1 MTNAEIIYSYLRKAG
16 CTFDG
21 AVGILGN
28 LQGESGSFNP
38 LAVEG
43 MNNKNTSFG
52 KSGLSLE
59 EYTARAMADQT
70 TINGKQFIKDS
81 LGYGIVQWTYWARKQ
96 NLLNF
101 AKEKNKSIGDLS
113 LQLDFML
120 YEVQNNYKTAWTV
133 ATDGRDYKKVVRI
146 WVTDYE
152 KPANASNAVEKRTAY
167 AKQWYSYFK
176 NWTGEVKE
184 TEKKDIVPATEEK
197 KEQTQTTSTTST
209 GTDRRAVVKIALAQ
223 LGYREKRSNSQL
235 DEATAN
241 AGTNNYT
248 KYARD
253 LDAISGFYNGKKNGY
268 AWCDVFVD
276 WCFVQAYGADKAVEL
291 LCQKM
296 GGSGAGCTYSLG
308 YYSAKGQF
316 VKRSEGKPQVGDQI
330 FFGTGVSNS
339 THTGL
344 VVAVDDKSVHT
355 VEGNTNDNPTV
366 VAEGIGVYYKSY
378 ALNKTSIIGYGRP
391 KFNDGY
397 TGNGFELQG
406 ADTSDVEEKEAVAE
420 KKEEPAKVEEKAAE
434 KIEKKSA
441 TDVSTSKAAA
451 PTNSTTTSTN
461 GVYDRR
467 KFIDVAMNEVGYL
480 EKKSNK
486 NLDDPKANAG
496 EGDYT
501 KYARDLDAISDFYY
515 HDSKQGLAWCD
526 VFVDWCFVQAF
537 GFEGALAANCQPK
550 KSYGAGCNMSAKY
563 YRDKGR
569 LDNTPQVG
577 DQFFINNWTHTG
589 IVIEVRSSSVVT
601 IEGNQNVSND
611 QQGVVQKVRLCSEIN
626 GFGHPNYND
635 GLTGK
640 FYWNKDRTDLKQT
653 GTIAEN
659 KIKEKTE
666 SAIEQK
672 TETKTDSA
680 TEKKTQTK
688 AETTNKETAS
698 TTSGLVLEEL
708 KKGSKNSLLIKVLQ
722 LLLKTHGYSVGLT
735 GIDGDFG
742 SATEKALISFQ
753 KKNGLEV
760 DGICGE
766 QTWKKL
772 FNLK

>member
-1 MTNAEIIYSYLRKAG
+1 MTNAEIIYTLLRKAG

-28 LQGESGSFNP
+28 LQGESSTFNP

-43 MNNKNTSFG
+43 MNNKNSSFG
-52 KSGLSLE
+52 KSGMTIE
-59 EYTARAMADQT
+59 EYTARADAGQT
-70 TINGKQFIKDS
+70 TVNGKQFIKDA

-96 NLLNF
+96 NLLAF
-101 AKEKNKSIGDLS
+101 AKEKNKSVGDLN

-120 YEVQNNYKTAWTV
+120 YEVQNKYTTAWAA
-133 ATDGRDYKKVVRI
+133 ATNGSDYKKVVRV
-146 WVTDYE
+146 WVSDYE
-152 KPANASNAVEKRTAY
+152 KPASASSAIEKRTAY

-176 NWTGEVKE
+176 DWSGAEE
-184 TEKKDIVPATEEK
+184 TET
-197 KEQTQTTSTTST
+197 KEQQKEQAPIEAPSAQKEAPTVTT
-209 GTDRRAVVKIALAQ
+209 GTDRRTVVKIALSQ

-235 DEATAN
+235 DETAAN

-268 AWCDVFVD
+268 AWCDIFVD
-276 WCFVQAYGADKAVEL
+276 WCFVKAYGVEKATEL

-308 YYSAKGQF
+308 YYSAKGRF

-344 VVAVDDKSVHT
+344 VVAVDDNSVHT

-366 VAEGIGVYYKSY
+366 VAEGIGVYYKTY
-378 ALNKTSIIGYGRP
+378 ALTKSSIIGYGRP
-391 KFNDGY
+391 NFDDGY
-397 TGNGFELQG
+397 SGNGFELQG
-406 ADTSDVEEKEAVAE
+406 VDASDTVKQEAATESTLEQIKTEGTAADKTDD
-420 KKEEPAKVEEKAAE
+420 
-434 KIEKKSA
+434 KSA
-441 TDVSTSKAAA
+441 TDAGASEIAA
-451 PTNSTTTSTN
+451 PSNQTAT

-467 KFIDVAMNEVGYL
+467 KFIDVAMNELGYL

-550 KSYGAGCNMSAKY
+550 KSYGAGCSMSAKY

-569 LDNTPQVG
+569 LDSKPQVG

-589 IVIEVRSSSVVT
+589 LVIEVRSNSVVT

-611 QQGVVQKVRLCSEIN
+611 QQGVVQKIRLCSEID

-653 GTIAEN
+653 GVPIVETTAGKTEISIGEE
-659 KIKEKTE
+659 KIEVTKTEKTE
-666 SAIEQK
+666 APENQK
-672 TETKTDSA
+672 TESTV
-680 TEKKTQTK
+680 
-688 AETTNKETAS
+688 TTR
-698 TTSGLVLEEL
+698 GIVLDEL
-708 KKGSKNSLLIKVLQ
+708 KQGSKNSLQIKVLQ
-722 LLLKTHGYSVGLT
+722 LLLKTHGYSVGIM

-742 SATEKALISFQ
+742 SATHKALINFQ
-753 KKNGLEV
+753 SKHNLEV
-760 DGICGE
+760 DGICGA

-772 FNLK
+772 FNLS

>member
-59 EYTARAMADQT
+59 EYTARAMAGQA

-101 AKEKNKSIGDLS
+101 AKEKNKSIGDLT

-133 ATDGRDYKKVVRI
+133 ATDGSDYKKVVKI
-146 WVTDYE
+146 WVNDYE
-152 KPANASNAVEKRTAY
+152 KPANASSAIEKRTAY
-167 AKQWYSYFK
+167 AKQWYSYFQ
-176 NWTGEVKE
+176 NWTEE
-184 TEKKDIVPATEEK
+184 TGKVEEK
-197 KEQTQTTSTTST
+197 ASTVEEKEEIQTTPTTST

-235 DEATAN
+235 DDATAN

-253 LDAISGFYNGKKNGY
+253 LDAISGFYNGKKNGH
-268 AWCDVFVD
+268 AWCDIFVD
-276 WCFVQAYGADKAVEL
+276 WCFVQAYGVDKAVEL

-330 FFGTGVSNS
+330 FFGTGVGNS

-344 VVAVDDKSVHT
+344 VIAVDDKSVHT

-406 ADTSDVEEKEAVAE
+406 ADTSDVEEKEATEE
-420 KKEEPAKVEEKAAE
+420 KKEEPVKVEEKAAE
-434 KIEKKSA
+434 KTEKKSA
-441 TDVSTSKAAA
+441 TDVSASETTA
-451 PTNSTTTSTN
+451 PTNSTTTSAN

-569 LDNTPQVG
+569 LDNAPQVG

-601 IEGNQNVSND
+601 IEGNQDVSNG
-611 QQGVVQKVRLCSEIN
+611 QQGVVQKVRLRSEID

-635 GLTGK
+635 GLAGK

-653 GTIAEN
+653 STIGETKVEEKAEPV
-659 KIKEKTE
+659 
-666 SAIEQK
+666 IEQK
-672 TETKTDSA
+672 VE
-680 TEKKTQTK
+680 EK
-688 AETTNKETAS
+688 AETSEKETTS
-698 TTSGLVLEEL
+698 TISGLVLEEI
-708 KKGSKNSLLIKVLQ
+708 KEGSKNSLLIKVLQ
-722 LLLKTHGYSVGLT
+722 LLLKTHGYSVGMT

-742 SATEKALISFQ
+742 SATKKALINYQ
-753 KKNGLEV
+753 ARNGLSA
-760 DGICGE
+760 DGICDE
-766 QTWKKL
+766 RTWRKL
-772 FNLK
+772 FNLE